1 MRFDRRQILAGI
13 AASPIAAAAGCGR
26 SSAHVE
32 MWAMGNEAAAMP
44 ELLRRLSANSPL
56 PSVSVQP
63 LPWTAAHEKLLTG
76 FAGGALPA
84 LSQVGNSWIA
94 ELAAIGA
101 IEPVPEA
108 QGALLTDQFD
118 AVIDTCRIGG
128 EIWAVPW
135 YVDTRVQFYRRDL
148 FARAGYDAPP
158 PRWDDWKAAL
168 HRVKRVAGEGNYA
181 VLMPVNEY
189 EHLTTLAL
197 SAKALMID
205 EPGTHGRFSDPAF
218 LEALAFYKSLFDEGL
233 APLASATQISN
244 VWNEFARGYFSV
256 YPSGPWTIGDMQ
268 RRLPKEF
275 QAKWATAP
283 NPGPD
288 GIGSAAPGGSSL
300 VVFRGA
306 AKAGEAWKVVGALL
320 GAQGQAMLQNLT
332 GNLPARKSLWGASAN
347 ASNSYSAAFA
357 QQLDQARALPKV
369 PEWERIVNEMQIVAE
384 RMLRGQ
390 FTVKQAASE
399 MDVRANRLLEKR
411 RWMVGQGRSR

>member
-1 MRFDRRQILAGI
+1 MRIDRRQFVAG
-13 AASPIAAAAGCGR
+13 AAALPAFAAAGCGR
-26 SSAHVE
+26 SSADVE
-32 MWAMGNEAAAMP
+32 MWAMGNEAAALP
-44 ELLRRLSANSPL
+44 ELLRLLGAESAL

-76 FAGGALPA
+76 FAGGALPT

-101 IEPVPEA
+101 IEPVPDA
-108 QGALLTDQFD
+108 QAGLLTDQFD
-118 AVIDTCRIGG
+118 AVIDTCRIGNR
-128 EIWAVPW
+128 IWAVPW

-158 PRWDDWKAAL
+158 PRWDEWKAAL
-168 HRVKRVAGEGNYA
+168 QKVKRVSGEGNYG

-189 EHLTTLAL
+189 EHLTTFAL
-197 SAKALMID
+197 SAKASMLSVGGTRGAFG
-205 EPGTHGRFSDPAF
+205 EPEF
-218 LEALAFYKSLFDEGL
+218 LEALGFYKSLFDEGL

-268 RRLPKEF
+268 TRLPEEF
-275 QAKWATAP
+275 QDKWGTAP

-288 GIGSAAPGGSSL
+288 GAGSAAPGGSSL

-306 AKAGEAWKVVGALL
+306 AKADEAWAVVGALL
-320 GAQGQAMLQNLT
+320 GAQGQATLQKLT
-332 GNLPARKSLWGASAN
+332 GDLPARKSAWTSKTAVAD
-347 ASNSYSAAFA
+347 SYIAAFA
-357 QQLDQARALPKV
+357 SQLDQARALPKV
-369 PEWERIVNEMQIVAE
+369 PEWERIVSEMQIVAE

-390 FTVKQAASE
+390 FSVKQAAAE

-411 RWMVGQGRSR
+411 RWMVEQGRSL